1 MIHVSWPVLCKV
13 ELQNARDILEHIYA
27 RISYRGHDDKVVVAL
42 RALIKDTKT
51 TLELLD
57 DTFDENNL
65 HKAL

>member
-13 ELQNARDILEHIYA
+13 ELQNAKDILEHIYA

-42 RALIKDTKT
+42 RALIKDAKK

-57 DTFDENNL
+57 DTFNN
-65 HKAL
+65 KD